1 MANVAPSLRVF
12 HDKIELMS
20 KGWNFPKEKKND
32 NTYNHLYLLSFFIF
46 LLLIVN
52 ISSPFA
58 FTLLFF
64 SFYFGVIVL
73 FAMI

>member
-1 MANVAPSLRVF
+1 M
-12 HDKIELMS
+12 ELS
-20 KGWNFPKEKKND
+20 ERKKND

-58 FTLLFF
+58 FTLFFFILFWGYC
-64 SFYFGVIVL
+64 SLCYDLNVVNITSSRPQG
-73 FAMI
+73 